1 MSKAEDKAVEA
12 IRKVVAERVDGLSV
26 KEYQGVLRELIDDLK
41 LDLDAS
47 VQMDKSAD

>member
-1 MSKAEDKAVEA
+1 MSKAADKALEE
-12 IRKVVAERVDGLSV
+12 IRKVVAERVDSLSV

-41 LDLDAS
+41 LDLDVS